1 MVYSFNLAL
10 LRVQWEKDLEFET
23 NLNFIDPV
31 FKIIKEHPFNL
42 NTAESEAG
50 ELLEFEATLL
60 CTMSSRIAKV
70 IQRNP
75 V

>member
-10 LRVQWEKDLEFET
+10 LRVQWEKDLEFEI

-42 NTAESEAG
+42 NTVESG
-50 ELLEFEATLL
+50 R
-60 CTMSSRIAKV
+60 RIT
-70 IQRNP
+70 
-75 V
+75 